1 MMSSFY
7 FMHDFRVFRSG
18 TLLQHKVAASA
29 ASTQQKD
36 PPAKVSSL
44 LLEHLLRYDCQNICI
59 LDETFV
65 VRTFVKLY
73 VSHPSEWELELSSPS
88 MKTEDFQPEPT
99 SNGTGS
105 SQSG

>member
-1 MMSSFY
+1 MQSRRLQAVFIWCLFFGKTPAWTMQQMYGEIQHRRQWEECWRIKRAMMSSFY

-44 LLEHLLRYDCQNICI
+44 LLEHLL
-59 LDETFV
+59 
-65 VRTFVKLY
+65 
-73 VSHPSEWELELSSPS
+73 
-88 MKTEDFQPEPT
+88 
-99 SNGTGS
+99 
-105 SQSG
+105 